1 LFGVDTG
8 EDKLLGYFTLALNIF
23 HFDDLALS
31 KSQIKKFTGFAQF
44 REKKEIAVYLIGQ
57 LAKNQEYTDL
67 LNGKDLIDS
76 ALAEIRKSQEIVG
89 GRCVLVESK
98 IFPQLVK
105 FYTGNSFNLIREDT
119 DKLLQFIRVIG

>member
-1 LFGVDTG
+1 MSRTYLVFGVDTG

-31 KSQIKKFTGFAQF
+31 KSKIKKFTGFYPHK
-44 REKKEIAVYLIGQ
+44 EKKEIAVYLIGQ

-67 LNGKDLIDS
+67 FG
-76 ALAEIRKSQEIVG
+76 LAEIRKSQEVVG

-98 IFPQLVK
+98 NLPQLVN
-105 FYTGNSFNLIREDT
+105 FYTENDFNLVRQDT
-119 DKLLQFIRVIG
+119 DTLLQFVRIIG